1 MLEVLLASM
10 AVVIAFASLFLACL
24 LISLVALLF
33 TRVPY
38 VNTPR
43 GYCEKILDNID
54 VAGFTI
60 YDLGC
65 GDGYFLSQCA
75 KKGAK
80 KCVGYE
86 LSPMAYLSASKKILT
101 RPISI
106 KFGDFFKADIS
117 RADIIYIYLVKTVL
131 AKLSP
136 KLKSEVKPGTRII
149 TVGSPLI
156 DWEPEKVISLNG
168 DYSAYIYKSN

>member
-1 MLEVLLASM
+1 MSI
-10 AVVIAFASLFLACL
+10 VIAFISLFMACI
-24 LISLVALLF
+24 LISLTSLLF

-54 VAGFTI
+54 VSGLAV

-106 KFGDFFKADIS
+106 KFGDFFKANIS
-117 RADIIYIYLVKTVL
+117 EADMIYIYLVKTVL

-136 KLKSEVKPGTRII
+136 KLKSEVKPGARII

-156 DWEPEKVISLNG
+156 DWEPEKVISLHG